1 MQRVFSVMIHFRRR
15 PACSGDCEHRHRGKA
30 EVKFPTVAEGAAS
43 TTATAAAAVAGTAVC
58 SGAAIVRGWDARL
71 VMRSSL
77 SEGAAS
83 ASVVRLTNGT
93 IAGARCLARKVA
105 AGCLKAVNWFSRLHA
120 TLRWTGSCSQHFVA
134 AGKLAGVTTTA
145 ATVDTDFPAADSVV
159 NNTRHLQQRQ
169 SFSHHLL
176 MWAAQANQPCPRRAL
191 RSWVLSY
198 GLFARRGWWWYAP
211 AVMRVF

>member
-1 MQRVFSVMIHFRRR
+1 MAH
-15 PACSGDCEHRHRGKA
+15 HLRGCPDVPVWIP
-30 EVKFPTVAEGAAS
+30 EVKRLGFGLGFVPKLLLLLAAS

-93 IAGARCLARKVA
+93 IAGARCLLARKVA

-169 SFSHHLL
+169 SFLTT
-176 MWAAQANQPCPRRAL
+176 C
-191 RSWVLSY
+191 
-198 GLFARRGWWWYAP
+198 
-211 AVMRVF
+211 

>member
-1 MQRVFSVMIHFRRR
+1 M
-15 PACSGDCEHRHRGKA
+15 
-30 EVKFPTVAEGAAS
+30 KFATVAEGPAS

-58 SGAAIVRGWDARL
+58 SGAAIVRGWDTRL

-93 IAGARCLARKVA
+93 IAGARCLLARKVA

-159 NNTRHLQQRQ
+159 NNTRHLQQQQ

-176 MWAAQANQPCPRRAL
+176 MWAAQANQPCPRRAP

-198 GLFARRGWWWYAP
+198 GLFARRGWLA
-211 AVMRVF
+211 AGVITGVARGLAL

>member
-1 MQRVFSVMIHFRRR
+1 MIHFRRR

-30 EVKFPTVAEGAAS
+30 EVKFATVAEGAAS
-43 TTATAAAAVAGTAVC
+43 TTATAAVAGTAVC

-176 MWAAQANQPCPRRAL
+176 MWAAQANQPCPRRAP
-191 RSWVLSY
+191 RSWVLSS
-198 GLFARRGWWWYAP
+198 R
-211 AVMRVF
+211 AVGGGGTRQL